1 MIVDSKKAQKRERPI
16 NKYYQNYVDTFKE
29 WLIRL
34 GYAKSTVKSNTY
46 KLRYFFNEL
55 QSLQITSIYQIESN
69 HIVNYH
75 KKLNNQCL
83 STTYIRSCLLA
94 IKNFNKF
101 IQNTEHYTI
110 GFSAVIIEQ
119 QIPNVRDILTKKEV
133 TVLFKSIDNS
143 AIGMRN
149 KALLHLLY
157 SCGLRCEEVTK
168 VRVKDL
174 DYHKQLVYV
183 QPGKTRQG
191 RYVPIHSKVVAL
203 LKAYEQYA
211 RPVINPNGTY
221 FLVGFKTKNFT
232 TKTVRRILKRLLG
245 NTSINKNISPH
256 CLRHSIATHLL
267 QQGMAIENIKQFLGH
282 QNLQTTQIYIR
293 MNNTLLN
300 GKL

>member
-1 MIVDSKKAQKRERPI
+1 MIVGGKKDQKQERPL
-16 NKYYQNYVDTFKE
+16 NNYYQNYVDGFKE

-55 QSLQITSIYQIESN
+55 QSLQITSIYQIEN
-69 HIVNYH
+69 THIDSYH
-75 KKLNNQCL
+75 QKLMRLSL

-110 GFSAVIIEQ
+110 GFNAVTIEQ
-119 QIPNVRDILTKKEV
+119 QIPNARDILTKKEV
-133 TVLFKSIDNS
+133 NSLFKSLDDS
-143 AIGMRN
+143 PIGLRDKTM
-149 KALLHLLY
+149 LHLLY

-174 DYHKQLVYV
+174 DYHKQLLYV

-191 RYVPIHSKVVAL
+191 RYVPIHSKVIRV
-203 LKAYEQYA
+203 LKDYERYA
-211 RPVINPNGTY
+211 RPVINPNGYY
-221 FLVGFKTKNFT
+221 FLVGSKTKNFT
-232 TKTVRRILKRLLG
+232 TKTVRRRLIRILEPTAITKII
-245 NTSINKNISPH
+245 TPH

-267 QQGMAIENIKQFLGH
+267 EQGVKIEHIKQFLGH
-282 QNLQTTQIYIR
+282 RNLQTTQRYVR
-293 MNNTLLN
+293 VTLKEGLV
-300 GKL
+300 K

>member
-1 MIVDSKKAQKRERPI
+1 MIVDSKKVKKRERPL
-16 NKYYQNYVDTFKE
+16 NNYYQNYIDTFKK

-34 GYAKSTVKSNTY
+34 GYAPSTVKSNTY

-55 QSLQITSIYQIESN
+55 QSLQITTIYQIEPH

-75 KKLNNQCL
+75 KKLNKQCL

-110 GFSAVIIEQ
+110 GFSAVTIEQ

-133 TVLFKSIDNS
+133 NTLFKSLDDSPIS
-143 AIGMRN
+143 MRD
-149 KALLHLLY
+149 KAMLHLLY

-168 VRVKDL
+168 VRIKDL
-174 DYHKQLVYV
+174 DYHKQLLYV

-191 RYVPIHSKVVAL
+191 RYVPIHSKVVCVL
-203 LKAYEQYA
+203 RDYEHYA
-211 RPVINPNGTY
+211 RPVINPKGYY
-221 FLVGFKTKNFT
+221 FLVGSKTQNFT
-232 TKTVRRILKRLLG
+232 TKTVRRSLKRILEP
-245 NTSINKNISPH
+245 TAITKTITPH

-267 QQGMAIENIKQFLGH
+267 EQGVKIEHIKQFLGH
-282 QNLQTTQIYIR
+282 QNLQTTQRYVR
-293 MNNTLLN
+293 VTLKDDLV
-300 GKL
+300 K